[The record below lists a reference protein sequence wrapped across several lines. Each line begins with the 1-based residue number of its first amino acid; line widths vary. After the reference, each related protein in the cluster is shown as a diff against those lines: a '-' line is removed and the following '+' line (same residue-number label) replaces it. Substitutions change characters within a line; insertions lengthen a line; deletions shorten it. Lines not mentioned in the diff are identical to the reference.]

1 MRKPFLAAAIV
12 AIVIGTF
19 GPALAVD
26 IGGLNVPVGSVFSV
40 AQIYE
45 NVPTAIGD
53 TLAGYGKV
61 DSINSIPVGNL
72 CTGCELTYQFGG
84 YTVAA
89 VSPTEIRFSGGFIKF
104 YLGFGADNDF
114 TTGNAG
120 GSAGDLAEAT
130 NGTLFLTVKGHAVDA
145 AGNTF
150 IGTGVN
156 IGTSVPT
163 TRASSPAAAATSTTS
178 RCRGWSTPCSSAVS
192 TRTRASCTS
201 SSPPRAGR
209 RTSSP
214 S

>member
-84 YTVAA
+84 YTVEA
-89 VSPTEIRFSGGFIKF
+89 VSPTEIRFTGGFIKF

-114 TTGNAG
+114 TTRNPG
-120 GSAGDLAEAT
+120 GSAGDLADAT
-130 NGTLFLTVKGHAVDA
+130 NCTLFLTVNGQGCDA
-145 AGNTF
+145 SVNTF
-150 IGTGVN
+150 FGTVVN
-156 IGTSVPT
+156 
-163 TRASSPAAAATSTTS
+163 S
-178 RCRGWSTPCSSAVS
+178 RT
-192 TRTRASCTS
+192 
-201 SSPPRAGR
+201 
-209 RTSSP
+209 
-214 S
+214 